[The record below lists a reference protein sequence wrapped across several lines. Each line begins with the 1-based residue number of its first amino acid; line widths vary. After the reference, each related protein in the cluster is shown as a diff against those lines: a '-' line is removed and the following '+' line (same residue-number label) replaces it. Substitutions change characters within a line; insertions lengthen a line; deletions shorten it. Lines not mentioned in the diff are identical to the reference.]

1 VSVSRVTD
9 ARCRRCL
16 QAMTCAPPP
25 PIGTMLCSKE
35 PPPSRPTPQPSEGCF
50 QFETDYAGNVGNDM
64 GVPTAGYRAGR
75 FNLPEWQEA
84 TYAKYYQSFAD
95 RDNAERL
102 RNVST
107 DMIKETTALARLT
120 QVTIHIYVRIYIS
133 REAYPRRN
141 AYRSRRSVCL
151 SVPRRI
157 PTLLHGPGCNLG
169 ME

>member
-1 VSVSRVTD
+1 
-9 ARCRRCL
+9 
-16 QAMTCAPPP
+16 MTCAPP

-35 PPPSRPTPQPSEGCF
+35 PPPSQPTPQPNEGCF

-75 FNLPEWQEA
+75 FNLPEWHEA

-107 DMIKETTALARLT
+107 DMIKETNALARIT
-120 QVTIHIYVRIYIS
+120 QVCPYLFLRG
-133 REAYPRRN
+133 
-141 AYRSRRSVCL
+141 SVC
-151 SVPRRI
+151 I
-157 PTLLHGPGCNLG
+157 
-169 ME
+169 

>member
-1 VSVSRVTD
+1 
-9 ARCRRCL
+9 
-16 QAMTCAPPP
+16 MTCAPPP

-35 PPPSRPTPQPSEGCF
+35 PPPSRPTPQPAEGCF

-75 FNLPEWQEA
+75 FNLPEWHEA

-107 DMIKETTALARLT
+107 DMIKETSALARLT
-120 QVTIHIYVRIYIS
+120 QVTSLSCNTSIARRGGRGAHWPIS
-133 REAYPRRN
+133 SAIGIIVVSSSHCQN
-141 AYRSRRSVCL
+141 KANSSR
-151 SVPRRI
+151 
-157 PTLLHGPGCNLG
+157 LG
-169 ME
+169 SRHR

>member
-1 VSVSRVTD
+1 
-9 ARCRRCL
+9 
-16 QAMTCAPPP
+16 
-25 PIGTMLCSKE
+25 MLCSKE

-120 QVTIHIYVRIYIS
+120 QVTTYTHHGEVDLVRLKPILRTTTS
-133 REAYPRRN
+133 FSA
-141 AYRSRRSVCL
+141 L
-151 SVPRRI
+151 
-157 PTLLHGPGCNLG
+157 TLLVGSFHP
-169 ME
+169 